1 MLMTNFQRI
10 MIIKIGDNRQLNKP
24 FTEKQMEYLVSLKVD
39 PNAFI
44 KPGAG

>member
-1 MLMTNFQRI
+1 MTNFQRI

-24 FTEKQMEYLVSLKVD
+24 FTEKQMEYLVSLQVD